1 MNTTNDGA
9 KSISIVIP
17 NYNGSRL
24 LKENLPYVT
33 KAVDCYAGC
42 AEIIVVDDASQ
53 DRSIEYLE
61 EHFPEIRTI
70 RIDTNIGF
78 ARACETGIRAAR
90 HDIILLLNTDVRVT
104 ENFINPLVA
113 HFSDTS
119 VFVVSSMSFRGD
131 SSAPLESVKIPI
143 FRRGYLKFM
152 DTPDPDVL
160 LEANGDGSPPIYT
173 FYAVGAHCAIDR
185 KKYLSLGGFDSLF
198 HPYYWEDVDLCYRA
212 WKMGWKSIVEPK
224 SVVYHMLSGPIR
236 SATRSSDIANIIRRN
251 RFLFVWKNITSTRYF
266 YFSHLI
272 PVLLRS
278 LLGVFVVDVR
288 FYRALFSAL
297 SRLTL
302 AREHRRQ
309 ERQRTRQLSDEEI
322 FELTGS
328 LLNGHSMGK
337 KRTASRVLQ
346 Q

>member
-1 MNTTNDGA
+1 
-9 KSISIVIP
+9 VLP
-17 NYNGSRL
+17 NYNGRRL
-24 LKENLPYVT
+24 LKENLPYLT
-33 KAVDCYAGC
+33 IAAEHYAGH

-53 DRSIEYLE
+53 DHSVELLE

-70 RIDTNIGF
+70 QTDTNTGF
-78 ARACETGIRAAR
+78 SGACEIGIRAAR

-104 ENFINPLVA
+104 EDFIAPLVA

-119 VFVVSSMSFRGD
+119 VFVVSSMSFGGD
-131 SSAPLESVKIPI
+131 HTTPLESVKIP
-143 FRRGYLKFM
+143 FFKRGYLKFM
-152 DTPDPDVL
+152 TVPDPDL
-160 LEANGDGSPPIYT
+160 LLAATEEGSSPIYT

-185 KKYLSLGGFDSLF
+185 QKYLSLGGFDELF

-212 WKMGWKSIVEPK
+212 WKNGWKSIVEPK
-224 SVVYHMLSGPIR
+224 SIVYHMLSGPIR
-236 SATRSSDIANIIRRN
+236 SDNKSSYIANIIRRN
-251 RFLFVWKNITSTRYF
+251 RLLFIWKNITSIRYL

-278 LLGVFVVDVR
+278 LLGVFVADID

-297 SRLTL
+297 SRLSV
-302 AREHRRQ
+302 AREHRKQ
-309 ERQRTRQLSDEEI
+309 EKQRNRQLTDEEI

-328 LLNGHSMGK
+328 LLNGDAMGK
-337 KRTASRVLQ
+337 KRTAPRVLQ